1 MVFFASKNT
10 VWDTVFLFLG
20 QDFRSQT
27 PVRSSCFRVH
37 YHCAVQ
43 GFSHTHPD
51 DKATQDWL
59 ILVVR
64 AGTRPRLYRMS
75 QKRTFLSIALLAS
88 LLAGVIGMVV
98 VFGRVSAERDALNA
112 QVSRLSTK
120 VSRLDAQLKIRQQ
133 QITTLEAN
141 NQQTQGKLAQA
152 EAQVKRFGTQARA
165 IQGQVAALQAQV
177 SRVESTA
184 GTDAVQAAR
193 ASVGAAALSGD
204 PVKSLESL
212 YAQLNSA
219 DRRVKGA
226 IETLEKQADQEM
238 RIPSGWP
245 VEGTITSTFGFRF
258 GPRTGKLE
266 RHGGWDIATATG
278 TPVLASASGKVIA
291 AGFSNVGYGLH
302 VVVDHGNG
310 LKTLYG
316 HLSQMD
322 VKLDDEIT
330 LGAQIGLVGSTGNS
344 TGPHLHYEVR
354 LSDVPVDPGPF
365 VDRARPEIPLLEPT
379 TPEAKDGETKPSE
392 PTASGSTPEKPDPKS
407 DSGTTNPAPATPG
420 SSEPT
425 NPPAK
430 P

>member
-1 MVFFASKNT
+1 
-10 VWDTVFLFLG
+10 
-20 QDFRSQT
+20 
-27 PVRSSCFRVH
+27 
-37 YHCAVQ
+37 
-43 GFSHTHPD
+43 
-51 DKATQDWL
+51 
-59 ILVVR
+59 
-64 AGTRPRLYRMS
+64 MS
-75 QKRTFLSIALLAS
+75 QKRTTLSLALLAS
-88 LLAGVIGMVV
+88 LLAGAIGVV
-98 VFGRVSAERDALNA
+98 VLFGQISAERDALNA
-112 QVSRLSTK
+112 QINALNTK
-120 VSRLDAQLKIRQQ
+120 ISALDAQLKIRQQ
-133 QITTLEAN
+133 QLKTLEAN

-177 SRVESTA
+177 SRVESVA
-184 GTDAVQAAR
+184 GTDAVQVAR

-212 YAQLNSA
+212 YAQLNAA

-245 VEGTITSTFGFRF
+245 VEGVITSTFGFRF
-258 GPRTGKLE
+258 GPRSGKLE
-266 RHGGWDIATATG
+266 RHGGWDIATASG

-302 VVVDHGNG
+302 VVLDHGNG

-316 HLSQMD
+316 HLSQID
-322 VKLDDEIT
+322 VKLNDEIT
-330 LGAQIGLVGSTGNS
+330 LSTQIGLVGSTGNS

-365 VDRARPEIPLLEPT
+365 LDRARPEIPLLEPAT
-379 TPEAKDGETKPSE
+379 RETSDGETKPSE
-392 PTASGSTPEKPDPKS
+392 TTDPASTPAKPDPEAG
-407 DSGTTNPAPATPG
+407 SGTTEPKAGSSTTDPKAASSTTNPGPSTPG
-420 SSEPT
+420 SSATTTPT
-425 NPPAK
+425 K

>member
-1 MVFFASKNT
+1 
-10 VWDTVFLFLG
+10 
-20 QDFRSQT
+20 
-27 PVRSSCFRVH
+27 
-37 YHCAVQ
+37 VQ
-43 GFSHTHPD
+43 GINHFNPD
-51 DKATQDWL
+51 DKAARDWL

-64 AGTRPRLYRMS
+64 AGVTPRLYRMS
-75 QKRTFLSIALLAS
+75 QTRTTLSLALLAS
-88 LLAGVIGMVV
+88 LLAGAIGVV
-98 VFGRVSAERDALNA
+98 VLFGQISAERDALNA
-112 QVSRLSTK
+112 QVAALNTR

-133 QITTLEAN
+133 QIITLETTH
-141 NQQTQGKLAQA
+141 QQTQGKLAQA

-177 SRVESTA
+177 SRVESVA
-184 GTDAVQAAR
+184 GTDAVQVAR

-212 YAQLNSA
+212 YAQLNAA

-245 VEGTITSTFGFRF
+245 VEGVITSTFGFRF
-258 GPRTGKLE
+258 GPRSGKLE
-266 RHGGWDIATATG
+266 RHGGWDIATASG

-302 VVVDHGNG
+302 VVLDHGNG

-316 HLSQMD
+316 HLSQID
-322 VKLDDEIT
+322 VKLNDEIT
-330 LGAQIGLVGSTGNS
+330 LSTQIGLVGSTGNS

-365 VDRARPEIPLLEPT
+365 LDRARPEIPLLEPA
-379 TPEAKDGETKPSE
+379 TPETRDGETKPSE
-392 PTASGSTPEKPDPKS
+392 TTEPASGSTPAKPDPKAG
-407 DSGTTNPAPATPG
+407 SGVTNHTPTVPG
-420 SSEPT
+420 SSAPITPT
-425 NPPAK
+425 K